1 MVIKGGVYMDIPALS
16 VVSSQLSTQQAV
28 GVSILKKAMDTAE
41 TSTVQLLSLMVPP
54 SDTIGTNIDV
64 SV

>member
-1 MVIKGGVYMDIPALS
+1 MDIPALS

-28 GVSILKKAMDTAE
+28 GICVLKKAMAAVD
-41 TSTVQLLSLMVPP
+41 TSTTALLNIMVAP
-54 SDTIGTNIDV
+54 SDTIGTNIDT